1 MDNLFFWIIAA
12 LLVGMGGF
20 TGYAN
25 WKLYF
30 EAKKMREHVLKTHQ
44 SAKVIRLGQLRIW
57 MYAAMAA
64 VCMALGI
71 MMLVMEPASQAVAD
85 ARYSQAVVY
94 FGLAVFAFAMFG
106 EALTDSEVIQTPD
119 AFLYEATLIRYRDI
133 RTVTVAKGWFKSSMI
148 VLSGAKEIPVSKK
161 TAYWVEQ
168 ELETWK
174 KERKSTFKNRKERR
188 MEARKK
194 REGK

>member
-1 MDNLFFWIIAA
+1 
-12 LLVGMGGF
+12 
-20 TGYAN
+20 
-25 WKLYF
+25 
-30 EAKKMREHVLKTHQ
+30 
-44 SAKVIRLGQLRIW
+44 
-57 MYAAMAA
+57 
-64 VCMALGI
+64 
-71 MMLVMEPASQAVAD
+71 MEPASQAVAD